1 MTPNAENHDPSTGY
15 IAALVEST
23 GLSQAKLG
31 RLLGVDART
40 VRRWVTE
47 GETEAPY
54 VVQFAL
60 ECLVL
65 NP

>member
-1 MTPNAENHDPSTGY
+1 MKPNAADYKRDPQY

-23 GLSQAKLG
+23 GLSQPRLG
-31 RLLGVDART
+31 SILGTNERT
-40 VRRWVTE
+40 VRRWCS
-47 GETEAPY
+47 GETVAPY

>member
-1 MTPNAENHDPSTGY
+1 MKPHAENHNPEPEY

-23 GLSQAKLG
+23 GLSQPRLG
-31 RLLGVDART
+31 RLLGTNERT
-40 VRRWVTE
+40 VRRWCS
-47 GETEAPY
+47 GETPAPY